1 MKKYI
6 ILSLLL
12 LTSCTNTKYTK
23 EKEDYNY
30 LEDNS
35 IRFIKTDNTTN
46 LLINKSNKYYLILL
60 DKEKPNIDY
69 DYLIDTNN
77 IKTTKVEDIE
87 VTITSKIEIKLNN
100 QKICIYKKELNK
112 DDYKDCN
119 YLYLYKIEEDF
130 NITLYDNIVLF
141 YDAYTKFNY
150 KFMYSLAKVWI
161 DAYTIDKDSYTTLT
175 IKNKDYEVTT
185 YKRRGKTIHKR
196 QVS

>member
-1 MKKYI
+1 MKKIY
-6 ILSLLL
+6 LLL
-12 LTSCTNTKYTK
+12 LLILLPSCSKYQK
-23 EKEDYNY
+23 MSEDYNY

-150 KFMYSLAKVWI
+150 KFMYSLVWI

>member
-12 LTSCTNTKYTK
+12 LTSCTNIKYTK

-60 DKEKPNIDY
+60 DKE
-69 DYLIDTNN
+69 
-77 IKTTKVEDIE
+77 

-112 DDYKDCN
+112 DDYKDCD

>member
-12 LTSCTNTKYTK
+12 LTSCTNIKYTK

-87 VTITSKIEIKLNN
+87 VTITSKIEIT
-100 QKICIYKKELNK
+100 KK
-112 DDYKDCN
+112 D
-119 YLYLYKIEEDF
+119 
-130 NITLYDNIVLF
+130 V
-141 YDAYTKFNY
+141 
-150 KFMYSLAKVWI
+150 S
-161 DAYTIDKDSYTTLT
+161 
-175 IKNKDYEVTT
+175 IKKN
-185 YKRRGKTIHKR
+185 
-196 QVS
+196 

>member
-100 QKICIYKKELNK
+100 QKICIYKKE
-112 DDYKDCN
+112 
-119 YLYLYKIEEDF
+119 I
-130 NITLYDNIVLF
+130 
-141 YDAYTKFNY
+141 
-150 KFMYSLAKVWI
+150 
-161 DAYTIDKDSYTTLT
+161 
-175 IKNKDYEVTT
+175 
-185 YKRRGKTIHKR
+185 KTIIKI
-196 QVS
+196 VIIYIYIK